1 VEGTEKHYAFHVIS
15 NTHWDREWRYPAQ
28 ETRLHLVELMD
39 WLLELF
45 ARYPEYKH
53 YHLDSQTIPLEDYL
67 EVRPEK
73 REELKKFISEGR
85 LLVGPW
91 YTLPEMNTV
100 SGEAIVRN
108 LMRGHKVAG
117 QFGAVMKVGYT
128 PTSYGQLSQIAQ
140 IYAGFGIDGM
150 MFYRGIARDE
160 CATEYILEAPDGTQI
175 LGLRLSALFSRAA
188 FWIHLLRPTMYENA
202 SHDGIYRW
210 SLGQMPFR
218 RCDAAAGDQDYWLLK
233 PSSLEHFNTAVL
245 DEGMKNIRAD
255 VAADATTPYL
265 VVLDGMDSV
274 FPHPNT
280 IKVIEYCNAK
290 QTGDVYIHS
299 SFPAVLEKIKKA
311 VDRSRLTVLKGERR
325 HPSVDNWFNRL
336 LKDNISTRLYQKQ
349 INARMQTLLEKWA
362 EPWSAFALL
371 LGEEYPAA
379 LLELAWKHLL
389 TNHPHDNI
397 TGVSVDQVHRDM
409 LYRWDQVGQIGE
421 ALTNRACAF
430 VAKRINLAHVAPEH
444 TAVVVFNPLQFD
456 RTEIVE
462 VEVDFPEEPKHKAMA
477 VVDAETGEP
486 VRCQLAERKEWGALV
501 MNPYDIPSP
510 FYTRRFRFLFEAA
523 QVPGCGYRTFIVQ
536 RKEGE
541 LVNYGSMMVA
551 NDTMENEFLRV
562 QFRPNGVFDLTHKP
576 SGRVFRNCHFF
587 EDEAEAGDPWTHI
600 SPLANAK
607 VSSLGCAAQLT
618 VVEDGELQTTVQ
630 VDMVMQVPKGLAPGK
645 QRRSDELVALP
656 ISSRITLRNG
666 CPRLD
671 IVTTFDNQAMDHRL
685 RVCFPTGIA
694 AAGVDVET
702 AFDVVTR
709 SIELPDTRDWV
720 EPMTGTQPHLSFVG
734 ISDGNVGLALI
745 SHGLVEYEVQDN
757 EWRTMLLTLIKGV
770 RYPKVGLP
778 PERVERLDQVG
789 SQCLGRHTCAYA
801 LYPHFGNWED
811 GEVFAQTYRHFA
823 PVRAFQCGISAGD
836 LPPRLSF
843 LRLQPNGLVLSA
855 VKKCE
860 ERDSLIVRFFNPTEK
875 AVEGHLHLARPIRKA
890 YLTNLNEERMRPL
903 PLGDSGDLRLEVP
916 HKKIVTVELEV

>member
-1 VEGTEKHYAFHVIS
+1 MKGKQRHYEFHVIS

-39 WLLELF
+39 WLLEMF

-53 YHLDSQTIPLEDYL
+53 YHLDAQTIALEDYL

-73 REELKKFISEGR
+73 REELKKYISEGR

-108 LMRGHKVAG
+108 LMRGHKIAS

-140 IYAGFGIDGM
+140 IYAGFGIDGI
-150 MFYRGIARDE
+150 MFYRGIVKDE
-160 CATEYILEAPDGTQI
+160 CDTEYILEAPDGTQI

-202 SHDGIYRW
+202 FHDGHYRW

-218 RCDAAAGDQDYWLLK
+218 RCDTAAGDQDYWLLK
-233 PSSLEHFNTAVL
+233 PSSLQFFNTALL
-245 DEGMKNIRAD
+245 DEGMKNIRDD

-280 IKVIEYCNAK
+280 IKVIDYCNAK
-290 QTGDVYIHS
+290 GTGDVYIHS
-299 SFPAVLEKIKKA
+299 SFPAVLEKIKGA
-311 VDRSRLTVLKGERR
+311 VDRSKLTVLKGERR
-325 HPSVDNWFNRL
+325 HPSKDNWFNRL

-362 EPWSAFALL
+362 EPWSVFAMT

-379 LLELAWKHLL
+379 LLELAWKNLL
-389 TNHPHDNI
+389 TNHPHDSI

-409 LYRWDQVGQIGE
+409 LYRWDQVSQIGE
-421 ALTNRACAF
+421 ALTNRACAT
-430 VAKRINLAHVAPEH
+430 VARRLHLPQATPEH
-444 TAVVVFNPLQFD
+444 TAVVVCNPLQFP

-462 VEVDFPEEPKHKAMA
+462 VEVDFPDEPKHKSME
-477 VVDAETGEP
+477 VVDAETGQA
-486 VRCQLAERKEWGALV
+486 VHFQLCERKEWGALV

-510 FYTRRFRFLFEAA
+510 FSTRRFRFLLQA
-523 QVPGCGYRTFIVQ
+523 QDVPGCGYRTFLI
-536 RKEGE
+536 KSKDGE
-541 LVNYGSMMVA
+541 LVNYGSMVVA
-551 NDTMENEFLRV
+551 NDTMENEYLRV
-562 QFRPNGVFDLTHKP
+562 QIHPNGTFDLTHKP
-576 SGRVFRNCHFF
+576 SGRIFRNCHFF
-587 EDEAEAGDPWTHI
+587 EDQAEAGDPWTHI
-600 SPLANAK
+600 SPLEDTR
-607 VSSLGCAAQLT
+607 VSSLGCAAHVAL
-618 VVEDGELQTTVQ
+618 VEDGELQTSMQ
-630 VDMVMQVPKGLAPGK
+630 VDITMQVPKGLAPGK
-645 QRRSDELVALP
+645 QARSKELVALP
-656 ISSRITLRNG
+656 ISSRITLRKG
-666 CPRLD
+666 SPRLD

-685 RVCFPTGIA
+685 RVCFPSGIVA
-694 AAGVDVET
+694 QSVEVET

-720 EPMTGTQPHLSFVG
+720 EPVTGTQPHLSFVD
-734 ISDGNVGLALI
+734 ISDGKVGLALI
-745 SHGLVEYEVQDN
+745 SHGLVEYEVQNN
-757 EWRTMLLTLIKGV
+757 EWRTMLLTLVKGV

-801 LYPHFGNWED
+801 LYPHLGNWES
-811 GEVFAQTYRHFA
+811 GEVFEHTYRHFA
-823 PVRAFQCGISAGD
+823 PVKAFQCGITDGE
-836 LPPRLSF
+836 LPPRMSF
-843 LRLQPNGLVLSA
+843 LQLEPHTLILSA

-860 ERDSLIVRFFNPTEK
+860 HRDSVIVRFFNPTEEEQSARLRLWRPVKK
-875 AVEGHLHLARPIRKA
+875 AH
-890 YLTNLNEERMRPL
+890 LTNLNEERLRPL
-903 PLGDSGDLRLEVP
+903 KVTDAGELHLDVP
-916 HKKIVTVELEV
+916 HKKIVTVELEL